1 MPLPMYPLSSEKRI
15 KKVLAIAAGK
25 GGVGKSTVT
34 VQLARALQKKG
45 AQVGILDADV
55 YGPSLRKMLPE
66 ETLPRQDGETI
77 FPAVCQGIKLISM
90 AYFRKENEAAAV
102 RAPIANGIINQFLKV
117 QWGDLDYLLID
128 FPPGTGDVQLT
139 LCQQAKIDGALLVT
153 TPQEVALLDVR
164 KALHLFEQV
173 QVPLLGIIENMSYY
187 LSGTEKN
194 YIFGKGGGKRFASET
209 GLPLLGEIP
218 LDPALSYAGDKGV
231 PLENGPSAEAFAV
244 LAQQV
249 SEQLHENQSLLAIK
263 KVWQPD
269 PQHLHIDWS
278 DGVSKSFKLSELQK
292 QCPCANCVDENTG
305 QRKILKVSV
314 QDNVSAFSVSNVGRY
329 AVRIQYS
336 SGCSTGLYSYQF
348 LRSFNHG

>member
-1 MPLPMYPLSSEKRI
+1 MPLPMYPTSKE
-15 KKVLAIAAGK
+15 KKVKVIAVAAGK
-25 GGVGKSTVT
+25 GGVGKSSVT
-34 VQLARALQKKG
+34 VQLAHALRKKG
-45 AQVGILDADV
+45 AQVGVLDADV

-66 ETLPRQDGETI
+66 DTMPRQEGEI
-77 FPAVCQGIKLISM
+77 IIPAGCQGIKMISM
-90 AYFRKENEAAAV
+90 AYFRKDNEAAAV

-117 QWGDLDYLLID
+117 RWGELDYLLID

-173 QVPLLGIIENMSYY
+173 QVPLLGIVENMSYFFN
-187 LSGTEKN
+187 SGEKN

-209 GLPLLGEIP
+209 GLPLLAEIP
-218 LDPALSYAGDKGV
+218 LDPALSHAGDKGTA
-231 PLENGPSAEAFAV
+231 LEQGPSADAFEE
-244 LAQQV
+244 LARRV
-249 SEQLHENQSLLAIK
+249 IEQLQGGQPSLGIK
-263 KVWQPD
+263 HVWQPD

-278 DGVSKSFKLSELQK
+278 DGSSNIFKLSELQM

-305 QRKILKVSV
+305 ERKVLNTPV
-314 QDNVSAFSVSNVGRY
+314 QSNVSAFSVSNVGRY
-329 AVRIQYS
+329 AIRIQYS

-348 LRSFNHG
+348 LRSFTHA